1 MKITKIIGREILD
14 SRGNPTVEADVHLED
29 GTLGRAAVP
38 SGASVGTYEAHE
50 LRDGDSKRYGGLG
63 VLKAVANIND
73 TIAHDL
79 NGLDVEDQRTL
90 DHRMIALD
98 GTTTKEHLGANAILA
113 VSMALLKAAAE
124 SAHQPVYR
132 YIGGEMS
139 HTLPVPLINV
149 INGGRHAVGSTD
161 IQEFMI
167 VPTGAETF
175 HQAMQMGMEIYQT
188 LEQIMKDK
196 NWPTTVGDEGG
207 FGIKAAKNEEALTL
221 LVQAMDK
228 TGYKPG
234 HDVMLALDVA
244 SSEFYENGSYVVKS
258 ENRTLTS
265 DEMSSWMAEL
275 SQKYPIFSIEDPLHE
290 DDWPGYQKLTAS
302 LGQKLQI
309 VGDDLFVTNP
319 VRLQKGIEERAA
331 NAILVKLN
339 QIGTVTETI
348 DTVRLAKDN
357 GYAAIISNRSG
368 ETIDSFIADLAV
380 ALGTGQIKTGSVAR
394 SERTAKYNQLLRIAE
409 ELGPV
414 ADYASLG

>member
-1 MKITKIIGREILD
+1 
-14 SRGNPTVEADVHLED
+14 VHLED

>member
-1 MKITKIIGREILD
+1 M
-14 SRGNPTVEADVHLED
+14 HLED